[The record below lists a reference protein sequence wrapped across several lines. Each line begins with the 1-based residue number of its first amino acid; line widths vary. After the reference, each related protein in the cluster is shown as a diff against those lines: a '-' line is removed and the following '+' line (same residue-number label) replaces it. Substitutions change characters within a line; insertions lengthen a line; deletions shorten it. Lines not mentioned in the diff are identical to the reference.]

1 MNRRSTIAAREFICG
16 YSFGRR
22 LIVVLW
28 TVCIPL
34 TCFSDDGVFSGS
46 DSAPASQI
54 LSSVSAKDLMALL
67 REEGFAVKMDE
78 KDRDIID
85 MKVNRLRAAVFVW
98 DEGKTIEF
106 YIGFNDQTLP
116 LDQIIE
122 WSSSSR
128 VARISI
134 NDKGNARLSLKLHLS
149 GGVTPEW
156 VLNHADAFRDECD
169 EFQKITVDK

>member
-1 MNRRSTIAAREFICG
+1 
-16 YSFGRR
+16 
-22 LIVVLW
+22 
-28 TVCIPL
+28 
-34 TCFSDDGVFSGS
+34 
-46 DSAPASQI
+46 
-54 LSSVSAKDLMALL
+54 
-67 REEGFAVKMDE
+67 MDE

-106 YIGFNDQTLP
+106 YIGFNDQTLT
-116 LDQIIE
+116 LDQINE

-169 EFQKITVDK
+169 EFQKIKVDK